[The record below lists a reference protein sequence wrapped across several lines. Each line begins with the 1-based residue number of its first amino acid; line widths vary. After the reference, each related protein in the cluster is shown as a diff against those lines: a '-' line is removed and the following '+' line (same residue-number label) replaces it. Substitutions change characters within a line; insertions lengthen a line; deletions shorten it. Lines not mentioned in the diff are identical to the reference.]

1 MNQSWTIAKKEL
13 RSYFDSLVAY
23 LLIIIFLA
31 FTGFFTWI
39 SGNGDIFFRKQA
51 DLNVF
56 FQTAMWTLFFFIP
69 AITMKMI
76 AEEKKSGTIE
86 LLLTKNINTLN
97 LIIGKFLAAFL
108 LVCIA
113 LGFTVVY
120 YITVS
125 RLGNFDHGA
134 TLCGYLGLLL
144 MSAAFIGIGL
154 FASSLTNNQI
164 VAFLV
169 ALIIG
174 VIFMFVFDILAGVQ
188 GGWLGELFY
197 TLSINEHFSSISRGV
212 IDTKDIIYF
221 CSLTFLGITLSE
233 YMISKRG

>member
-1 MNQSWTIAKKEL
+1 M
-13 RSYFDSLVAY
+13 
-23 LLIIIFLA
+23 
-31 FTGFFTWI
+31 
-39 SGNGDIFFRKQA
+39 
-51 DLNVF
+51 
-56 FQTAMWTLFFFIP
+56 
-69 AITMKMI
+69 
-76 AEEKKSGTIE
+76 
-86 LLLTKNINTLN
+86 
-97 LIIGKFLAAFL
+97 
-108 LVCIA
+108 VCIA

-164 VAFLV
+164 VAFLL

-174 VIFMFVFDILAGVQ
+174 VVFMFVFDVLAGVQ
-188 GGWLGELFY
+188 GGWLGELFS

-221 CSLTFLGITLSE
+221 FSLTFLGITLSE